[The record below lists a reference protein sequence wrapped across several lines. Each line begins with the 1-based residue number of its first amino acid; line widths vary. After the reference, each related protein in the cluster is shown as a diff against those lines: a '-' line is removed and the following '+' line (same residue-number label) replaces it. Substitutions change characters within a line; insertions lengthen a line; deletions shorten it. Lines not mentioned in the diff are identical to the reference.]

1 MNTSMPSL
9 KELSKKYLDRDYLPD
24 FEPRFKGRN
33 DIYIYDDRPAIN
45 HIHIE
50 LVIAHAE
57 DDEVFA

>member
-24 FEPRFKGRN
+24 FKPSFISSNGVYFYEDVSDMFDFRMGVGN
-33 DIYIYDDRPAIN
+33 
-45 HIHIE
+45 
-50 LVIAHAE
+50 AHAE